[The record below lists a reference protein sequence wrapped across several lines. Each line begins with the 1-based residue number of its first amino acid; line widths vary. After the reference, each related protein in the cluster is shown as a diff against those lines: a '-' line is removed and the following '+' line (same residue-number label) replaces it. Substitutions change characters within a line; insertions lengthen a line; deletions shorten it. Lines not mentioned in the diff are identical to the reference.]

1 MRNVLAIIAHPDDL
15 ELMAG
20 GTVIKWIGLG
30 INIYVICMTDGGM
43 NLPSGKVY
51 RSSID
56 AADEALASSKSIGF
70 VYRSLGLK
78 TLYLQYDDSII
89 VEILSDVAK
98 YNIDTIMCPHEGDL
112 NHDHQVTARLALAAS
127 RRVPNVLMG
136 QINYFLRDFFVPNV
150 FVDISETWEKKIEA
164 CMIYKSQWRQDW
176 YEFLDATTTYYGKI
190 IGVERA
196 EGFYSPKFLL

>member
-43 NLPSGKVY
+43 NLPYGKVY

-56 AADEALASSKSIGF
+56 AADEALASSKSIGV

-78 TLYLQYDDSII
+78 TL
-89 VEILSDVAK
+89 
-98 YNIDTIMCPHEGDL
+98 
-112 NHDHQVTARLALAAS
+112 
-127 RRVPNVLMG
+127 
-136 QINYFLRDFFVPNV
+136 
-150 FVDISETWEKKIEA
+150 
-164 CMIYKSQWRQDW
+164 
-176 YEFLDATTTYYGKI
+176 
-190 IGVERA
+190 
-196 EGFYSPKFLL
+196 